1 MHKNRNAQGISIY
14 KTRVAKTNLYC
25 SFQFSKWNSGWSFVF
40 IVCGPFPQSASEVIR
55 CRAVT
60 WVGTVS
66 MLSQPE
72 EESAGN
78 SWHSWQEEIIT
89 LWPKAWKTAHL
100 QRTQT
105 PSFITG
111 VRTGCGQCV
120 CEGLC
125 GVKEMGER
133 LNKRGIQKQREA
145 RAGLSTKR
153 SLSCC
158 FNN

>member
-1 MHKNRNAQGISIY
+1 MHKNRIAQGIADWYANQESQRQIH
-14 KTRVAKTNLYC
+14 TAVSSLANGTLAEAL
-25 SFQFSKWNSGWSFVF
+25 FSSCADHSH
-40 IVCGPFPQSASEVIR
+40 SLTSEVIR

-60 WVGTVS
+60 WVGTAS
-66 MLSQPE
+66 LLSQSK
-72 EESAGN
+72 EESRGN

-111 VRTGCGQCV
+111 VRTGCGQCD
-120 CEGLC
+120 CERRVAL
-125 GVKEMGER
+125 EMGER

-145 RAGLSTKR
+145 RAG
-153 SLSCC
+153 
-158 FNN
+158 